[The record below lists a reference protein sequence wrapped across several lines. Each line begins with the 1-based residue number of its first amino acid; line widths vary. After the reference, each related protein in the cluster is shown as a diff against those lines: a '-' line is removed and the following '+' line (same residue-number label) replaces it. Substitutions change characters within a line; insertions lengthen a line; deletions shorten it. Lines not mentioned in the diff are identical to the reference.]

1 MYLVFNSNYVL
12 RGIHLDRL
20 QSAYLCFTFDT
31 ASHKLT
37 AAKRNT
43 FNLGESTF
51 KEGKSF
57 SPASVFY
64 DSASS
69 SFKLSSSGSK
79 ISLYDFG
86 FDFSVPRNF
95 NPGRSR
101 AAQPLALKKG
111 GMSLVILKIAKQLRH
126 GYKTITRGPAREK
139 SYFRSMQ
146 PGKA

>member
-1 MYLVFNSNYVL
+1 M
-12 RGIHLDRL
+12 
-20 QSAYLCFTFDT
+20 
-31 ASHKLT
+31 
-37 AAKRNT
+37 AAKRYT
-43 FNLGESTF
+43 FNLGEITF

-64 DSASS
+64 NSVSS

-79 ISLYDFG
+79 ISLYDSG
-86 FDFSVPRNF
+86 FDFSVPRDF

-139 SYFRSMQ
+139 SYSRSMQ